1 MVAEVAVS
9 WTPEI
14 VTISL
19 TRILVVAVM
28 SVKVP
33 VVALLAP
40 ITDPSILPPLMS
52 TDAAVKVP
60 VKSALDMVRPL
71 LVAVSELLTSSEVF
85 AVRVVT
91 VAAAG
96 VAPPIITESKVPP
109 LISAV
114 VAVTALRVPRL
125 VTLG

>member
-96 VAPPIITESKVPP
+96 VALAGDGCSPSFGGDGGI
-109 LISAV
+109 V
-114 VAVTALRVPRL
+114 VGRSVVQ
-125 VTLG
+125 